1 MTKAAHAA
9 LQIERLS
16 KNFTPTCRALDGVSL
31 TVMPGEIV
39 ALIGA
44 SGSGKSTLLRH
55 VAGLVAGN
63 RESGSVRVCGTEIQ
77 ANGRVAG
84 DIRRA
89 RASIGMVFQQFNLVG
104 RLSVLTN
111 VCVGGLS
118 RIPLWRSLLRAFTRA
133 EKNEALRALARV
145 GIAEQAFQR
154 ASTLSGGQQQRAA
167 IARALVQKANVILA
181 DEPIASLDPESARRI
196 MQILATINREDGIT
210 VVVSLH
216 QVGFALRY
224 CQRVV
229 ALDKGRVVY
238 DGPAAALDFERLR
251 EIYGSDSELD
261 FRDTEPAIDAPIS
274 RPPRQSF
281 GPALANAAAG

>member
-1 MTKAAHAA
+1 MTTAAPAA

-16 KNFTPTCRALDGVSL
+16 KNFAPKARALDEVCL

-63 RESGSVRVCGTEIQ
+63 RDAGSVRVFGTEVQ
-77 ANGRVAG
+77 DKGRVAR
-84 DIRRA
+84 DIRRV
-89 RASIGMVFQQFNLVG
+89 RTGIGMVFQQFNLVG

-111 VCVGGLS
+111 VCVGGVG
-118 RIPLWRSLLRAFTRA
+118 RIPLWRSLFRAFTRA
-133 EKNEALRALARV
+133 EKNQALRALARV

-167 IARALVQKANVILA
+167 IARALVQKADIILA

-196 MQILATINREDGIT
+196 MEILATINREDGIT

-261 FRDTEPAIDAPIS
+261 FRDTEPAISAPTP
-274 RPPRQSF
+274 RPPRPAY